1 MAIQADH
8 LVLFKLKPEA
18 TTEQKSDA
26 LNALKTLKEAV
37 PGVVDLSVGI
47 NFSDRSQGFEIGL
60 FVRFTDRAALEA
72 YGPHPAH
79 QAVVRDFIN
88 PIKADVI
95 VCDFELV

>member
-1 MAIQADH
+1 MAAQADH

-18 TTEQKSDA
+18 TEEQKQAA
-26 LNALKTLKEAV
+26 LEALKGLNGAV
-37 PGVVDLSVGI
+37 PGIVDLTVGI
-47 NFSDRSQGFEIGL
+47 NFSDRGQGFEIGL

-95 VCDFELV
+95 VMDFQHS